1 MNIAFTGVVVNNA
14 IVLTDYLQSLRKE
27 ATDKT
32 EAIIQT
38 VSKGL
43 IRIMRLCF
51 SPHSG
56 TGGNDE

>member
-32 EAIIQT
+32 EGTILA
-38 VSKGL
+38 VLKGL

-51 SPHSG
+51 SPHPG